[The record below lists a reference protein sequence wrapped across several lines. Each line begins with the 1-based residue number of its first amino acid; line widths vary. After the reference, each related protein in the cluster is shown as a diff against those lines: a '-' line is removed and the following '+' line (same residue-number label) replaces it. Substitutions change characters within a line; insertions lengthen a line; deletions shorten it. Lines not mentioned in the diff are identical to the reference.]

1 MTPKTKDPVIADPTG
16 VAQVPEQP
24 EAGLAVDQSA
34 DQSAEVSLGVADPTV
49 AAADQTPGEAPKGG
63 GDPVERIECAVR
75 MDCIYGRHD
84 DIITLTR
91 DEASAA
97 EAGGY
102 VDTHPNAIAAIRG
115 A

>member
-1 MTPKTKDPVIADPTG
+1 MAPKTKDTVIADPADT
-16 VAQVPEQP
+16 AQVPEQ
-24 EAGLAVDQSA
+24 AQANLAVDQSA
-34 DQSAEVSLGVADPTV
+34 QVLPGIVDPAVAVT
-49 AAADQTPGEAPKGG
+49 DQTTGQAPKGES
-63 GDPVERIECAVR
+63 DPVDRIECAVR

-91 DEASAA
+91 DEARAA
-97 EAGGY
+97 EVGGY